1 MRNEEKNSRKQK
13 GLRWITIG
21 LLLIAAALFLASYN
35 LYDEL
40 RAEQA
45 ARQAVD
51 KLDAYLPA
59 EPSPEAPT
67 GPAGGQGALVSD
79 GQTVIPDY
87 VLCPNMEMPVE
98 NINGIDFI
106 GVLRIPAL
114 ELELPIISE
123 WNYPNLKT
131 APCRYSGSAYLNNLI
146 LCGHNY
152 TSHFGNLKKLGE
164 RDIAT
169 FTDMDGNVFTYR
181 MVERETLPPTSIAAM
196 ESGDWDLTLF
206 TCTMGGQSRVTIRF
220 ELEEN

>member
-1 MRNEEKNSRKQK
+1 MRNEEKNSRKQE
-13 GLRWITIG
+13 GLFLITIG
-21 LLLIAAALFLASYN
+21 LLLIAAALFLVSYN

-45 ARQAVD
+45 AKQAATQ
-51 KLDAYLPA
+51 LDAYLPA
-59 EPSPEAPT
+59 EAAPEAPT
-67 GPAGGQGALVSD
+67 DPVEDQDPLVRD
-79 GQTVIPDY
+79 ERTVIPDY
-87 VLCPNMEMPVE
+87 VLSPNMEMPVE
-98 NINGIDFI
+98 TINGIDFI

-146 LCGHNY
+146 ICGHNY
-152 TSHFGNLKKLGE
+152 ISHFGNLKNLWEG
-164 RDIAT
+164 DIAT
-169 FTDMDGNVFTYR
+169 FTDMDGNVFTYK
-181 MVERETLPPTSIAAM
+181 MVERETLLPTSIDVM

-206 TCTMGGQSRVTIRF
+206 TCTVDGQSRVTIRF

>member
-1 MRNEEKNSRKQK
+1 MRNEEKNSRKQE
-13 GLRWITIG
+13 GLLLITIG
-21 LLLIAAALFLASYN
+21 LLLIAAALFLVSYN

-45 ARQAVD
+45 AKQAVTQ
-51 KLDAYLPA
+51 LDAYLPA

-123 WNYPNLKT
+123 WNYPNLKS

-146 LCGHNY
+146 ICGHNY
-152 TSHFGNLKKLGE
+152 TSHFGNLKNLCEG
-164 RDIAT
+164 DIAT
-169 FTDMDGNVFTYR
+169 FTDMDGNVFTYK
-181 MVERETLPPTSIAAM
+181 MVERETLLPTSVDTM
-196 ESGDWDLTLF
+196 KSGDWDLTLF
-206 TCTMGGQSRVTIRF
+206 TCTVGGQSRVTIRF
-220 ELEEN
+220 ELEED